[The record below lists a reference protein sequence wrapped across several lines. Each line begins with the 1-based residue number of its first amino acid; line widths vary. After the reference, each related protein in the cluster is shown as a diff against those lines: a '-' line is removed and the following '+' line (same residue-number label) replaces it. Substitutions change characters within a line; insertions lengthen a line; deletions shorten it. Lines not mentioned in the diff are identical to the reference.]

1 MEALLSPLQ
10 PSKLIDS
17 FRQAPLAWAGA
28 ALCAALPLAVV
39 AFKQPA
45 PQATQAPVDAA
56 PAAASSR
63 GGGVADWF
71 SGADNP
77 FLTEEQSRDRRL
89 RAALGRVEEVLR
101 RRPDVR
107 EVTVLTAGPVDGRGA
122 PNGAVVSIHMR
133 DGVVPL
139 PLVDAA
145 GTLLTAAVPGLKAQD
160 VTVIDESTGIRARAT
175 PMDDEQAADGRKAL
189 VAAQRTASVAPPAA
203 PIARAA
209 APEASQQAAWP
220 SWLWSGGALAAA
232 AVAGLAYFWRTQRRH
247 AEPAEAAERSDDP
260 VIGTLAMALHRG
272 VAEQGPL
279 ITTALVERLE
289 QGAAA
294 NEVAQLLLSL
304 EPWAAERLLKGMPP
318 EALAKVEEALRDP
331 AGDAPTTS
339 VRALAEAV
347 LSVRAAA

>member
-1 MEALLSPLQ
+1 MSPLQ

-28 ALCAALPLAVV
+28 AVFAALPLAVV

-45 PQATQAPVDAA
+45 TQVAQA
-56 PAAASSR
+56 PAAPPTTTPAAT

-71 SGADNP
+71 NGADNP
-77 FLTEEQSRDRRL
+77 FLTEEQARDRRL

-107 EVTVLTAGPVDGRGA
+107 EVTVLTSGSLDGRGT
-122 PNGAVVSIHMR
+122 PSGAVVSIHMR
-133 DGVVPL
+133 EGVVPL

-175 PMDDEQAADGRKAL
+175 PMDEEQAADGRKAL
-189 VAAQRTASVAPPAA
+189 VAAQRSASAVPPPA
-203 PIARAA
+203 PVARAI
-209 APEASQQAAWP
+209 ETEVS
-220 SWLWSGGALAAA
+220 AAA
-232 AVAGLAYFWRTQRRH
+232 GWPAWAWVGAAGSAVVAAAFAYFLRTRGQH
-247 AEPAEAAERSDDP
+247 IEPIDAATPAEDAA
-260 VIGTLAMALHRG
+260 IGTLSMALHRG
-272 VAEQGPL
+272 VAEQGAL
-279 ITTALVERLE
+279 IATALVERLE
-289 QGAAA
+289 HGTGA

-318 EALAKVEEALRDP
+318 DALAKVEEALRDP